1 MNYKPAI
8 KLIGMPVWF
17 CLRYKNGKIIFV
29 ISFLDTQVIQIN
41 CTSLVYTWKPT
52 YIYEQIIMQFHY
64 SLFPH
69 RVDQCRAKEDAGKG
83 LNRVKDKGMWARED
97 ANKNTWDIQMQH
109 SMLTGN
115 RLIFTPQ
122 SPTRMVH

>member
-1 MNYKPAI
+1 
-8 KLIGMPVWF
+8 
-17 CLRYKNGKIIFV
+17 
-29 ISFLDTQVIQIN
+29 
-41 CTSLVYTWKPT
+41 
-52 YIYEQIIMQFHY
+52 MQFHY

-69 RVDQCRAKEDAGKG
+69 RADQCRAKEDAGNG
-83 LNRVKDKGMWARED
+83 LNRVKDKDMWARED
-97 ANKNTWDIQMQH
+97 ANKNTWDIQIQH